1 MNKSIQ
7 RLPHYTD
14 ERFIAQLGIVSIQS
28 RIDEDSPL
36 SKRWTSEFT
45 IGTTQYHIEG
55 FAADF
60 GRPRGVDTD
69 VLLALETKFILL
81 GCPDDDL
88 VVTTPYELMQ
98 MVGDDFSGSAYERLK
113 ASLLRLWRVGF
124 MVRKGEVEEGSQWV
138 QYLNMSLNLIQ
149 SIQFSTRGQRAE
161 PGGLQG
167 MEESSKL
174 VIRLAEPFAASIRAG
189 YTHHLD
195 RRLLA
200 GLEQPVA
207 RALYRILQAHRPRD
221 GALEVRLLDWASLC
235 GIIAT
240 APDKIRRILM
250 PAHEELQAVG
260 YLGDVSFTGR
270 GVKQLVSYR
279 FQKTPA
285 ADPALVEL
293 LTNLRITRPRA
304 EQLAAEYPERV
315 EAAVRYVE
323 ERQRQGK
330 VKSPAA
336 LTYDI
341 LVKPEKYDLES
352 VEQVVIARPS
362 PKVPEISLIEEQ
374 ASEQFNA
381 QQEELLTLTP
391 QAQWEAARGT
401 LKLLAGRHIGEKGL
415 ELLRVACLQGEPG
428 ATVLAREL
436 SGRKANGEKE
446 LKAYLDELMERL
458 QVQLGSSEVVVR

>member
-1 MNKSIQ
+1 MHKPIQ
-7 RLPHYTD
+7 QLLQYTD

-45 IGTTQYHIEG
+45 IGSVQYHIEG

-81 GCPDDDL
+81 GCPDDDQ
-88 VVTTPYELMQ
+88 VVTTPYELIR
-98 MVGDDFSGSAYERLK
+98 MVGDDLSGSAYERLK

-124 MVRKGEVEEGSQWV
+124 MVRKGEVEESSQWV
-138 QYLNMSLNLIQ
+138 RYLNMSLNLIHG
-149 SIQFSTRGQRAE
+149 IQFSTRSQRAD
-161 PGGLQG
+161 PNALQG

-207 RALYRILQAHRPRD
+207 RALYRILQAHRPNE
-221 GALEVRLLDWASLC
+221 GPLEVRLRDWASLC

-240 APDKIRRILM
+240 APDKIRRILN
-250 PAHEELQAVG
+250 PAHEELTAVG
-260 YLGDVSFTGR
+260 YLESVEFQGR
-270 GVKQLVSYR
+270 GSQQNVIYKFRRSSV
-279 FQKTPA
+279 
-285 ADPALVEL
+285 ADPVLVDL
-293 LTNLRITRPRA
+293 LTGLRITRPRA

-323 ERQRQGK
+323 ERQRLGK
-330 VKSPAA
+330 VKSTAA
-336 LTYDI
+336 LAYDI
-341 LVKPEKYDLES
+341 LVKPEKYDLYPLGSEAES
-352 VEQVVIARPS
+352 QRQS
-362 PKVPEISLIEEQ
+362 PKLPDTSTAEAE
-374 ASEQFNA
+374 AKFKA
-381 QQEELLTLTP
+381 QQEELLTLEP
-391 QAQWEAARGT
+391 AVQWEANRAT
-401 LKLLAGRHIGEKGL
+401 LKLLTHKHIGDQGMQTL
-415 ELLRVACLQGEPG
+415 RELCENGTLS
-428 ATVLAREL
+428 ATALTREL
-436 SGRKANGEKE
+436 SLLKIRGDKEVKAHLATILSE
-446 LKAYLDELMERL
+446 ADVER
-458 QVQLGSSEVVVR
+458 R

>member
-7 RLPHYTD
+7 RVPQYTD

-81 GCPDDDL
+81 GCPDNDL

-98 MVGDDFSGSAYERLK
+98 MVGDDLSGSAYERLRG
-113 ASLLRLWRVGF
+113 SLLRLWRVGF

-149 SIQFSTRGQRAE
+149 GIQFSSRGQRSD

-167 MEESSKL
+167 MDAASKL
-174 VIRLAEPFAASIRAG
+174 VIQLAEPFAASIRAG

-207 RALYRILQAHRPRD
+207 RALYRILQAHRPKD
-221 GALEVRLLDWASLC
+221 GTLEVRLLDWASLC

-250 PAHEELQAVG
+250 PAHDELQAVG
-260 YLGDVSFTGR
+260 YLEGVTFDGR
-270 GVKQLVSYR
+270 GSKQIITYR
-279 FQKTPA
+279 FQKTSA
-285 ADPALVEL
+285 ADPALVDM

-352 VEQVVIARPS
+352 FEVPVKARQS
-362 PKVPEISLIEEQ
+362 AKVPD
-374 ASEQFNA
+374 ASQLEVEASDQFAA
-381 QQEELLTLTP
+381 QQQELLTLSP
-391 QAQWEAARGT
+391 EDQWEAARGT
-401 LKLLAGRHIGEKGL
+401 LKLLAGKHIGEKGL
-415 ELLRVACLQGEPG
+415 EKLHQGCLRGDYG

-436 SGRKANGEKE
+436 SARKARGEMDLKSYLEQLLQE
-446 LKAYLDELMERL
+446 L
-458 QVQLGSSEVVVR
+458 GTTN

>member
-7 RLPHYTD
+7 RPAQYTD

-69 VLLALETKFILL
+69 ILLALETKFILL
-81 GCPDDDL
+81 GCPEDDK

-98 MVGDDFSGSAYERLK
+98 MVGDDFSGAAYERLK

-124 MVRKGEVEEGSQWV
+124 MVRKGEIEENSTWV
-138 QYLNMSLNLIQ
+138 RYLNMSLSLIQ
-149 SIQFSTRGQRAE
+149 SVQFSTRGQSGDSGALR
-161 PGGLQG
+161 G
-167 MEESSKL
+167 MEEDSKL
-174 VIRLAEPFAASIRAG
+174 IIRLAEPFAASIRAG

-207 RALYRILQAHRPRD
+207 RALYRILQAHRPAS
-221 GALEVRLLDWASLC
+221 GPLEVRLHDWANLC

-240 APDKIRRILM
+240 APDKIRRILT
-250 PAHEELQAVG
+250 PAHQELVAVG
-260 YLGDVSFTGR
+260 YLEDVVFTGR
-270 GVKQLVSYR
+270 GSKQEIAYHFRKSNS
-279 FQKTPA
+279 
-285 ADPALVEL
+285 ADPVLVEL
-293 LTNLRITRPRA
+293 LTNMRVTRARA
-304 EQLAAEYPERV
+304 KQLAAEYPERV

-323 ERQRQGK
+323 QRQQLGK
-330 VKSPAA
+330 VKNAAA

-341 LVKPEKYDLES
+341 LVKPEKYDLTGELPS
-352 VEQVVIARPS
+352 VGHAA
-362 PKVPEISLIEEQ
+362 VPVPDVKELEVQ
-374 ASEQFNA
+374 ASTQFA
-381 QQEELLTLTP
+381 TQQEALLQLAP
-391 QAQWEAARGT
+391 EVQWEASRAT
-401 LKLLAGRHIGEKGL
+401 LKLLVYKHVGEKG
-415 ELLRVACLQGEPG
+415 
-428 ATVLAREL
+428 
-436 SGRKANGEKE
+436 
-446 LKAYLDELMERL
+446 MERL
-458 QVQLGSSEVVVR
+458 RERCVYGDVGATLLTKELSHAKSQGDKVLKARLAELLGEE